1 MILTSADAQLKLGTL
16 KIGRCQNF
24 SLSID
29 KEALDTTRLGDL
41 DQAFIP
47 GIRGTSGT
55 FTLFYDP
62 SDPGVVSII
71 NNILGDASTSLS
83 NFTLVY
89 DRNTSRQTT
98 VSIVI
103 TQLTAGTE
111 FGSAQT
117 CQVAFR
123 ATGRIQGGF

>member
-1 MILTSADAQLKLGTL
+1 MTLASVDAQLQLGSL
-16 KIGRCQNF
+16 KIGRCRNF
-24 SLSID
+24 SFSVE
-29 KEALDTTRLGDL
+29 KEPLETTRLGDL
-41 DQAFIP
+41 DQTFIP
-47 GIRGTSGT
+47 GIRGSSGA

-62 SDPGVVSII
+62 KDQGVVSII
-71 NNILGDASTSLS
+71 NNILGDAGTSLS

-89 DRNTSRQTT
+89 DKNTNRKTT

-117 CQVAFR
+117 CEIAFR
-123 ATGRIQGGF
+123 VTGRVQGAF